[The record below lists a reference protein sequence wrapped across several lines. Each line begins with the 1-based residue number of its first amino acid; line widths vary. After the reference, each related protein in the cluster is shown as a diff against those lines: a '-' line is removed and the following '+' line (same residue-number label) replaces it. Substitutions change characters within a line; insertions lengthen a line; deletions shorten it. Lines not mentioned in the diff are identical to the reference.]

1 MEPLTSVGRLV
12 DGMLSHPGETAVQVG
27 VCEKLAV
34 IACTEEGAE
43 RMVKEG
49 CIVHV
54 VAAMRNHATH
64 ARLQELACMILR
76 RLSTHS

>member
-34 IACTEEGAE
+34 IACTGGYSAD
-43 RMVKEG
+43 
-49 CIVHV
+49 
-54 VAAMRNHATH
+54 
-64 ARLQELACMILR
+64 
-76 RLSTHS
+76 